1 MNQWRVVTAFGV
13 VTVFAKS
20 EAQAMN
26 RAKWKAAHA
35 SFVFRNRADELKCVR
50 ECEVFRLER
59 ID

>member
-1 MNQWRVVTAFGV
+1 MNQWRVVTSYGV

-26 RAKWKAAHA
+26 RAKWKAVHA
-35 SFVFRNRADELKCVR
+35 AFHFRNRAEELTSVR